1 MKIKIEQGRIEI
13 FDHIYPVYC
22 DAVKQSLFENKKIYF
37 SKYLQNLFF
46 GHFNEVSPTI

>member
-22 DAVKQSLFENKKIYF
+22 DAVKQSLFENKKYIFQNIYKIYF
-37 SKYLQNLFF
+37 LGTL
-46 GHFNEVSPTI
+46 TR